1 MGNYFKL
8 KERFRLDIRKKC
20 FMVRVLRHW
29 TSLPRK
35 VVAAL
40 TLETFKV
47 RLKRAL
53 RDLIYI

>member
-1 MGNYFKL
+1 M

-29 TSLPRK
+29 NSLPRK